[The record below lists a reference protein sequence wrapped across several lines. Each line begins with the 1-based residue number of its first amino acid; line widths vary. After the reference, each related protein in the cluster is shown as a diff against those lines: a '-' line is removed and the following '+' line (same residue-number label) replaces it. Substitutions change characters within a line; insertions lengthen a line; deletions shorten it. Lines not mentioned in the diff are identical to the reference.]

1 MNNRDTLKAIHN
13 AITGVQYLRQD
24 YTPERQPQTWHH
36 IQEAM
41 KRLCDAFEDIEA
53 AADAAIDEPGPLPD
67 PDYLRDIQEECRAD
81 MQSGRGED

>member
-1 MNNRDTLKAIHN
+1 MNSRDTLN
-13 AITGVQYLRQD
+13 AIYDAITAVQYLGQD

-53 AADAAIDEPGPLPD
+53 ADDAASGEPGPLPD